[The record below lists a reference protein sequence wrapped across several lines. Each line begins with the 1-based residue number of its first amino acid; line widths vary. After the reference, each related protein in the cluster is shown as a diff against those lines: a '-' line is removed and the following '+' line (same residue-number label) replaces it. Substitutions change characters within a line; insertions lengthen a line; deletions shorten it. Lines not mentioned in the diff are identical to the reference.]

1 MFTSTPKRAFRTAGF
16 ACSLLLLSAGFSASS
31 LKAQTAVSAPG
42 SEAASLTL
50 DEAIQIALVQ
60 NYMIRDTRL
69 DIANARSLVREGWG
83 QIFPQVSLNSSYTR
97 NIKSANPFAGSD
109 AGGFFE
115 SLGFLD
121 WLAFNEQARTD
132 TDPNSLPISVEE
144 FFVRRA
150 AGLDAAGIQ
159 VSDSDN
165 PFAIPNQFRTG
176 VSVTQKVFDIRT
188 FWGVAG
194 AQKYLEDLNVAG
206 VQRQEQLLIDTVR
219 RQYYQ
224 ALLAEATRNVVSQ
237 SVARTRKT
245 AEEASLRVARGVA
258 PKFQRLS
265 AEVELANLETQLIAA
280 TGTAN
285 SALDQLK
292 FTLGVPINQPIR
304 LATALEP
311 VENPSLQAAGIDG
324 ALDLAL
330 RTRPDIRQA
339 ELNIEIQNI
348 QRKVARADYF
358 PFLDAFADV
367 SYVGNV
373 PDNRTSILSDPS
385 DPFSF
390 TSRQNGFFSDGYWD
404 MTASVGFTL
413 SWTIFDGAQR
423 RQRVQQRQIAMD
435 RAEIARLQLEQGVRL
450 EVETALRDLRT
461 AQLRILSQEKN
472 VERAELNYEYASARL
487 REGVANPLDERE
499 ASELLDQSRL
509 SYLQAVFDYNVA
521 LSQLETATG
530 SIEPIKKDHSVTAIS
545 PESAGQMQK

>member
-1 MFTSTPKRAFRTAGF
+1 VTQAQAQPAATDVP
-16 ACSLLLLSAGFSASS
+16 ASI
-31 LKAQTAVSAPG
+31 
-42 SEAASLTL
+42 TL
-50 DEAIQIALVQ
+50 DEAIQIALVR
-60 NYMIRDTRL
+60 NYMIRDARL
-69 DIANARSLVREGWG
+69 DVANARSLVREGWG
-83 QIFPQVSLNSSYTR
+83 QIFPQVSFNSSYTR

-121 WLAFNEQARTD
+121 WLAFNERARTD
-132 TDPNSLPISVEE
+132 SDPSSAPISVEE

-159 VSDSDN
+159 ISDSDN

-194 AQKYLEDLNVAG
+194 AQKYLEELNQAG
-206 VQRQEQLLIDTVR
+206 VRRQEQLLIDTVR

-224 ALLAEATRNVVSQ
+224 ALLADASQRVVSQ

-245 AEEASLRVARGVA
+245 ADEAALRVARGVA

-265 AEVELANLETQLIAA
+265 AEVELANLETQLIGA
-280 TGTAN
+280 TGAAD

-292 FTLGVPINQPIR
+292 FTLGIPVNQSIR
-304 LATALEP
+304 LATPLEP
-311 VENPSLQAAGIDG
+311 VENPSLRAAGPDG

-330 RTRPDIRQA
+330 RSRPDILQA
-339 ELNIEIQNI
+339 EINVELQNI

-358 PFLDAFADV
+358 PFLDVFGDV

-373 PDNRTSILSDPS
+373 PDNRTSILSDPE
-385 DPFSF
+385 DPFAFSA
-390 TSRQNGFFSDGYWD
+390 RENEFFSDGYWD

-423 RQRVQQRQIAMD
+423 RQRVQQRVIEMD
-435 RAEIARLQLEQGVRL
+435 RAKIARQQIAEAVRL
-450 EVETALRDLRT
+450 EVETALRDVRT

-487 REGVANPLDERE
+487 REGVASPLDERE

-509 SYLQAVFDYNVA
+509 SYLRAVHDYNVA

-530 SIEPIKKDHSVTAIS
+530 ATSPVAQDHSLTAHS
-545 PESAGQMQK
+545 PEQAASIQN